1 MAAGGRRGP
10 CPPAG
15 RGVTNVVLVRHGE
28 TVWHAENRYAG
39 RTDVALSE
47 LGREQAERLAARLR
61 DGGLAAIWA
70 SPLGRAAETAAAV
83 VRATGL
89 APWSDERLRELDFGT
104 AEGLTRDEMAER
116 FPGALRAFDED
127 PVANHLP
134 EGEDPRAAAARGVA
148 CLEDVAAAHLGARAC
163 SSSPTRRSFG
173 SCSASCSGCRWP
185 TTAGASR
192 SCATARSARCA
203 SAAPGRRCSSSTR
216 RSEVQRW
223 LMTRPCARGR

>member
-1 MAAGGRRGP
+1 
-10 CPPAG
+10 
-15 RGVTNVVLVRHGE
+15 VTNVVLVRHGE

-148 CLEDVAAAHLGARAC
+148 CLQDVAAAHPGARVLVVAHTTLVRLVLC
-163 SSSPTRRSFG
+163 QLLGVPLADYRRRFPFV
-173 SCSASCSGCRWP
+173 RN
-185 TTAGASR
+185 
-192 SCATARSARCA
+192 CAI
-203 SAAPGRRCSSSTR
+203 
-216 RSEVQRW
+216 SEVR
-223 LMTRPCARGR
+223 LGGPRPALLEFNSPV